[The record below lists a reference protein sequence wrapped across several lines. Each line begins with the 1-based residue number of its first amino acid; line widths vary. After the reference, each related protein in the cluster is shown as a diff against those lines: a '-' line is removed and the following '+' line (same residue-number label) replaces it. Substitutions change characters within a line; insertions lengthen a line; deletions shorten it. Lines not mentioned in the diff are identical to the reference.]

1 MPLPKGPRLS
11 FAAGLGVGLAAIAL
25 AWFVLGGGAQSVA
38 LEDDPGIPP
47 PEYVYLDN
55 ARVLAYL
62 SQIEGGL
69 SASEKR
75 MRRVS
80 ASRNAGASAGGV
92 EAGGSAESESFVEA
106 TVTPT
111 ATTSFYRLLD
121 RLGDKGYL
129 AELDASAPPAV
140 FARELGA
147 AAEGSFVR
155 ITNCRLRLPTYVQ
168 MQQVIDETP
177 GPISAFA
184 AARIAEHGTDEE
196 FLAQQAA
203 RVQAEIDAGKTPG
216 AMLGTAF
223 AMLSPAEE
231 RRLTRAAERFAAAI
245 PPTARVPL
253 STCAGRVL
261 QRPRP
266 DLLFP
271 ITLDGLSDERSLLA
285 GPVTVVGKVVRQVRK
300 PEDTYVDRKALTA
313 YSQPVVAVDDALE
326 SDEPMSG
333 ELRDDVAVLPPGAVI
348 LPLAIY
354 K

>member
-1 MPLPKGPRLS
+1 MPKGPRLS
-11 FAAGLGVGLAAIAL
+11 FAAGLGVGLAVIAL
-25 AWFVLGGGAQSVA
+25 AWFVLGGDPTSVS

-69 SASEKR
+69 SQSEKR
-75 MRRVS
+75 TRKVS
-80 ASRNAGASAGGV
+80 ATRNAGASAGGV
-92 EAGGSAESESFVEA
+92 EAGGSAASESFVEA

-129 AELDASAPPAV
+129 AELDASAPPAA

-168 MQQVIDETP
+168 MEQVIEETP
-177 GPISAFA
+177 GPITAFEA
-184 AARIAEHGTDEE
+184 ASTAASGTEE
-196 FLAQQAA
+196 EYLAQQKA
-203 RVQAEIDAGKTPG
+203 RAQAEIDAGKPQVGMVGVPIYVPTPND
-216 AMLGTAF
+216 
-223 AMLSPAEE
+223 E
-231 RRLTRAAERFAAAI
+231 RRLTLAAKRFAAAI

-253 STCAGRVL
+253 STCAGRVR

-271 ITLDGLSDERSLLA
+271 VTLDGLTDERSLLA
-285 GPVTVVGKVVRQVRK
+285 GPVTVVGKVVRQVRQ
-300 PEDTYVDRKALTA
+300 PEDSYVDRKALAA
-313 YSQPVVAVDDALE
+313 YSQPVAAIDDALAD
-326 SDEPMSG
+326 DEPMSS
-333 ELRDDVAVLPPGAVI
+333 ELSGDAAVLPPGAVI

>member
-1 MPLPKGPRLS
+1 VPLPKGPRLS
-11 FAAGLGVGLAAIAL
+11 FAAGLGVGLAAIAI
-25 AWFVLGGGAQSVA
+25 AWFVLGGDPPSVA

-75 MRRVS
+75 TRRVI
-80 ASRNAGASAGGV
+80 ATRNAGASAGGV

-121 RLGDKGYL
+121 RLGDKDYL
-129 AELDASAPPAV
+129 AELDASEPPAV

-168 MQQVIDETP
+168 MEQVIDETP
-177 GPISAFA
+177 GPITAFEA
-184 AARIAEHGTDEE
+184 ALIAERGTEE
-196 FLAQQAA
+196 EYMAQQAA
-203 RVQAEIDAGKTPG
+203 RVQAELDAGKTQVG
-216 AMLGTAF
+216 MVGTGTYA
-223 AMLSPAEE
+223 LSPAEE

-253 STCAGRVL
+253 STCAGVVL
-261 QRPRP
+261 PRPRP

-271 ITLDGLSDERSLLA
+271 VTLDGLTDERSLMA
-285 GPVTVVGKVVRQVRK
+285 GPVTVVGKVVRQVRM
-300 PEDTYVDRKALTA
+300 PEDTYVDRKALAA
-313 YSQPVVAVDDALE
+313 YSQPVVAIDDALGSDGPM
-326 SDEPMSG
+326 SDELSG
-333 ELRDDVAVLPPGAVI
+333 DVAVLPPGAVI
-348 LPLAIY
+348 LPVAIY